1 MKIKQDVY
9 INRPDEF
16 LKGNFNSLI
25 ISTDGDLREILPHYT
40 LVGETVLDID
50 VDTKTLVDTTVAAFD
65 AEIKK
70 ERAEHNVKMDL
81 LQGKINEVLAIEHQ
95 AA

>member
-1 MKIKQDVY
+1 MKFKQHIY
-9 INRPDEF
+9 ITDPLLFLSGSYNCFILCANDNVPDGWV
-16 LKGNFNSLI
+16 LA
-25 ISTDGDLREILPHYT
+25 
-40 LVGETVLDID
+40 GETEFEID
-50 VDTKTLVDTTVAAFD
+50 VETMKVRDSAVASLD

-81 LQGKINEVLAIEHQ
+81 LQGKINDLLCIEHQ